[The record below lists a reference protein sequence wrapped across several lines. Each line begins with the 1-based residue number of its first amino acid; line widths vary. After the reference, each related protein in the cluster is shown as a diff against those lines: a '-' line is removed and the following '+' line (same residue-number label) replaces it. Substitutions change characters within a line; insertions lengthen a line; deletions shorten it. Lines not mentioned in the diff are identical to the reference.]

1 MAGNIVSDNNRI
13 IVLGDFGVRE
23 MQQMLAA
30 MHNLTFTRGYSDLDL
45 DFSQCT
51 SAFSGQ
57 MLGLAANV
65 QNYLLNNVDT
75 SLIPPND
82 QTLRRL
88 FVNTNWA
95 HLIDFRRFGES
106 TFRGY
111 SQVPAMKFTDA
122 DQHFEAVSIV
132 MKNIL
137 ISLTEFDR
145 DHLRAIEWSV
155 NEITDNVLNH
165 AQSRVGG
172 FVQVTNL
179 RQRQQIEFSVCD
191 AGLGIPTTLRANYPE
206 LDTDQEA
213 VDLAIREG
221 VTRDASVGQ
230 GNGLYGTWRISQLS
244 SGRFELYSGYVSLIS
259 TPQDG
264 LRIKKENIPF
274 NGTLITTRIGYR
286 TPLDLREALT
296 FGNKVYETT
305 DIIEMDYEEDEEGNV
320 FLNLQQES
328 SGFGSRKAGEPIR
341 RKLNNLVRMADARHV
356 IIDCADIPLMSSSYA
371 DEVFGKLFAEHGPV
385 EFSRRFEIRNVD
397 QLVKDLIDKAIIQR
411 SRVGP

>member
-1 MAGNIVSDNNRI
+1 MAGNITSANNRI
-13 IVLGDFGVRE
+13 IVIGDFGVRE

-30 MHNLTFTRGYSDLDL
+30 MHNLTVNRGYLDLDL
-45 DFSQCT
+45 DFSKCT

-65 QNYLLNNVDT
+65 QNHLLSNVDT
-75 SLIPPND
+75 SLIPPDD
-82 QTLRRL
+82 QRLRRL
-88 FVNTNWA
+88 FINTNWA
-95 HLIDFRRFGES
+95 HLIDFRRFAES
-106 TFRGY
+106 TYRGY
-111 SQVPAMKFTDA
+111 SQVPAMKFVNA
-122 DQHFEAVSIV
+122 DQHFEAVSII

-137 ISLTEFDR
+137 SSLTEFDR
-145 DHLRAIEWSV
+145 AHLRAIEWSV

-172 FVQVTNL
+172 FVQVTNH

-191 AGLGIPTTLRANYPE
+191 AGLGIPETLRANYPN

-221 VTRDASVGQ
+221 VTRDESVGQ

-244 SGRFELYSGYVSLIS
+244 SGRFELYSGYVSLVS

-274 NGTLITTRIGYR
+274 NGTLVTTRIGYR

-305 DIIEMDYEEDEEGNV
+305 DIIEMDYDEDEEGNV
-320 FLNLQQES
+320 SVHLQQES
-328 SGFGSRKAGEPIR
+328 SGFGSRKAGEPVR
-341 RKLNNLVRMADARHV
+341 RKINNLVRMSDAGHV
-356 IIDCADIPLMSSSYA
+356 IVDCADIPLMSSSYA

-397 QLVKDLIDKAIIQR
+397 PLVKDLIDKAIIQR
-411 SRVGP
+411 SRAGP